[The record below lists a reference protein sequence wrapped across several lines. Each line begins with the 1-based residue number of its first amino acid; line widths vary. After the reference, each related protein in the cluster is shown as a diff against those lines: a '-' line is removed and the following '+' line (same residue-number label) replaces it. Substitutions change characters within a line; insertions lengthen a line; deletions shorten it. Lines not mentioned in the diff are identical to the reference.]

1 MNEPNYWIPPRGF
14 TIPIGDGFTI
24 YYNAIM
30 IVCGIILA
38 TVVVGLLFKRRNIP
52 VEWVL
57 DLLLCVLPVGIV
69 CARLFYCITG
79 GVPFPYWFSLDEEHG
94 IRAGGLSIIGGVMGG
109 VLGVVLFC
117 VITRS
122 TSCASPTASRRASSS
137 RRASAAGATSST
149 RKCTAAG
156 RKHLACNGS
165 PSPSTSRI
173 RTAGTT
179 PSSFTRACS
188 TSSRS
193 RCCLRCCEVPQ
204 KAGGLALAGYL
215 FGYGVVRAIMEPL
228 RAPQYILGDSVQ
240 VSWVMAIVMAVA
252 GVMLALCLLI
262 WNYKKYGRLFGAP
275 DEAEA
280 YADLPVYYTKEARL
294 AMEEAERKKRAA
306 RKAKAGGH
314 PKPEQGAARAGGH
327 PARGAGRSLEETLEP
342 SAPEQDPAEEGKPS
356 ARNKDAAQAGEPSAP
371 EQDAAEEGKPS
382 APEQGAAEAGK
393 PSAPEQD
400 PAEAGKPSAPEQAPR
415 RRRGRRTNGGGEIDG
430 PQSDAP

>member
-24 YYNAIM
+24 YYYAIM

-117 VITRS
+117 VIHKINFLRVADCVAPGVILAQGIGRWGNFFNQEVYGGLVEN
-122 TSCASPTASRRASSS
+122 TSLQWFPFAVYIENTNSWHYAFFFYESVLNIIAFALLFTLLWKF
-137 RRASAAGATSST
+137 
-149 RKCTAAG
+149 RK
-156 RKHLACNGS
+156 K
-165 PSPSTSRI
+165 P
-173 RTAGTT
+173 
-179 PSSFTRACS
+179 
-188 TSSRS
+188 
-193 RCCLRCCEVPQ
+193 
-204 KAGGLALAGYL
+204 GGLALAGYL

-240 VSWVMAIVMAVA
+240 VSWIMAIIMAVA

-306 RKAKAGGH
+306 RKAKAGG
-314 PKPEQGAARAGGH
+314 PSALEQGAARAGE
-327 PARGAGRSLEETLEP
+327 PSARVAGRSLEETPFEP
-342 SAPEQDPAEEGKPS
+342 SAPEQGAAEEGK
-356 ARNKDAAQAGEPSAP
+356 PSAP

-382 APEQGAAEAGK
+382 APEQDAAEAGK
-393 PSAPEQD
+393 SSASEQGAAAAPD
-400 PAEAGKPSAPEQAPR
+400 SAGGRAAPPALSEGKGEQTEE
-415 RRRGRRTNGGGEIDG
+415 GK
-430 PQSDAP
+430 

>member
-1 MNEPNYWIPPRGF
+1 MTAPYYGIPPRGF

-24 YYNAIM
+24 YYYAIM

-117 VITRS
+117 VIHKINFLRVADCVAPGVILAQGIGRWGNFFNQEVYGGLVEN
-122 TSCASPTASRRASSS
+122 TSLQWFPFAVYIENTNSWHYAFFFYESVLNIIAFALLFTLLWKF
-137 RRASAAGATSST
+137 
-149 RKCTAAG
+149 RK
-156 RKHLACNGS
+156 K
-165 PSPSTSRI
+165 P
-173 RTAGTT
+173 
-179 PSSFTRACS
+179 
-188 TSSRS
+188 
-193 RCCLRCCEVPQ
+193 
-204 KAGGLALAGYL
+204 GGLALAGYL

-294 AMEEAERKKRAA
+294 AMEEAERKRRAA

-314 PKPEQGAARAGGH
+314 PARGAGRSPEETHFDPSAPEQDAAEEGGH
-327 PARGAGRSLEETLEP
+327 PARGAGRSLEETPFEP
-342 SAPEQDPAEEGKPS
+342 SAPEQD
-356 ARNKDAAQAGEPSAP
+356 
-371 EQDAAEEGKPS
+371 
-382 APEQGAAEAGK
+382 AAEAGK

-400 PAEAGKPSAPEQAPR
+400 AAEAGGRAANLSDKEGGRAATPAPAEGKGEQTEE
-415 RRRGRRTNGGGEIDG
+415 GK
-430 PQSDAP
+430 

>member
-24 YYNAIM
+24 YYYAIM

-117 VITRS
+117 VIHKINFLRVADCVAPGVILAQGIGRWGNFFNQEVYGGLVEN
-122 TSCASPTASRRASSS
+122 TSLQWFPFAVYIENTNSWHYAFFFYESVLNIIAFALLFTLLWKF
-137 RRASAAGATSST
+137 
-149 RKCTAAG
+149 RK
-156 RKHLACNGS
+156 K
-165 PSPSTSRI
+165 P
-173 RTAGTT
+173 
-179 PSSFTRACS
+179 
-188 TSSRS
+188 
-193 RCCLRCCEVPQ
+193 
-204 KAGGLALAGYL
+204 GGLALAGYL

-280 YADLPVYYTKEARL
+280 YADLPVYYTKEDRL

-306 RKAKAGGH
+306 RKAKAGG
-314 PKPEQGAARAGGH
+314 PSALEQGAARAGE
-327 PARGAGRSLEETLEP
+327 PSARVAGRSLEETPFEP
-342 SAPEQDPAEEGKPS
+342 SAPEQGAAEEGK
-356 ARNKDAAQAGEPSAP
+356 PSAP

-382 APEQGAAEAGK
+382 APEQDAAEAGK
-393 PSAPEQD
+393 SSASEQGAAAAPD
-400 PAEAGKPSAPEQAPR
+400 SAGGRAAPPALSEGKGEQTEE
-415 RRRGRRTNGGGEIDG
+415 GK
-430 PQSDAP
+430 

>member
-24 YYNAIM
+24 YYYAIM

-117 VITRS
+117 VIHKINFLRVADCVAPGVILAQGIGRWGNFFNQEVYGGLVEN
-122 TSCASPTASRRASSS
+122 TSLQWFPFAVYIENTNSWHYAFFFYESVLNIIAFALLFTLLWKF
-137 RRASAAGATSST
+137 
-149 RKCTAAG
+149 RK
-156 RKHLACNGS
+156 K
-165 PSPSTSRI
+165 P
-173 RTAGTT
+173 
-179 PSSFTRACS
+179 
-188 TSSRS
+188 
-193 RCCLRCCEVPQ
+193 
-204 KAGGLALAGYL
+204 GGLALAGYL

-294 AMEEAERKKRAA
+294 AMEEAERKRRAA
-306 RKAKAGGH
+306 RKAK
-314 PKPEQGAARAGGH
+314 AGGH
-327 PARGAGRSLEETLEP
+327 PARGAGRSLEETPFEP
-342 SAPEQDPAEEGKPS
+342 SAPEQD
-356 ARNKDAAQAGEPSAP
+356 
-371 EQDAAEEGKPS
+371 
-382 APEQGAAEAGK
+382 AAEAGK

-400 PAEAGKPSAPEQAPR
+400 AAEAGGRAADLSDKEDERAAAPDSAGGRAATPAPAE
-415 RRRGRRTNGGGEIDG
+415 GKGGQTEEGK
-430 PQSDAP
+430 

>member
-24 YYNAIM
+24 YYYAIM

-117 VITRS
+117 VIHKINFLRVADCVAPGVILAQGIGRWGNFFNQEVYGGLVEN
-122 TSCASPTASRRASSS
+122 TSLQWFPFAVYIENTNSWHYAFFFYESVLNIIAFALLFTLLWKF
-137 RRASAAGATSST
+137 
-149 RKCTAAG
+149 RK
-156 RKHLACNGS
+156 K
-165 PSPSTSRI
+165 P
-173 RTAGTT
+173 
-179 PSSFTRACS
+179 
-188 TSSRS
+188 
-193 RCCLRCCEVPQ
+193 
-204 KAGGLALAGYL
+204 GGLALAGYL

-306 RKAKAGGH
+306 RKAKAGG
-314 PKPEQGAARAGGH
+314 PSALEQGAARAGE
-327 PARGAGRSLEETLEP
+327 PSARVAGRSLEETPFEP
-342 SAPEQDPAEEGKPS
+342 SAPEQGAAEEGK
-356 ARNKDAAQAGEPSAP
+356 PSAP

-382 APEQGAAEAGK
+382 APEQDAAEAGK
-393 PSAPEQD
+393 SSASEQGAAAAPD
-400 PAEAGKPSAPEQAPR
+400 SAGGRAAPPALSEGKGEQTEE
-415 RRRGRRTNGGGEIDG
+415 GK
-430 PQSDAP
+430 

>member
-24 YYNAIM
+24 YYYAIM

-79 GVPFPYWFSLDEEHG
+79 GVPFPYWFSLDEDHG

-117 VITRS
+117 VIHKINFLRVADCVAPGVILAQGIGRWGNFFNQEVYGGLVEN
-122 TSCASPTASRRASSS
+122 TSLQWFPFAVYIENTNSWHYAFFFYESVLNIIAFALLFTLRWKF
-137 RRASAAGATSST
+137 
-149 RKCTAAG
+149 RK
-156 RKHLACNGS
+156 K
-165 PSPSTSRI
+165 P
-173 RTAGTT
+173 
-179 PSSFTRACS
+179 
-188 TSSRS
+188 
-193 RCCLRCCEVPQ
+193 
-204 KAGGLALAGYL
+204 GGLALAGYL

-306 RKAKAGGH
+306 RKAKAGKH
-314 PKPEQGAARAGGH
+314 PAPEQGAAEAGGH
-327 PARGAGRSLEETLEP
+327 PARGAGRSLEETPFE
-342 SAPEQDPAEEGKPS
+342 
-356 ARNKDAAQAGEPSAP
+356 
-371 EQDAAEEGKPS
+371 
-382 APEQGAAEAGK
+382 

-400 PAEAGKPSAPEQAPR
+400 PAEAGKSSAPEQGAAEAGGRAATPAPAE
-415 RRRGRRTNGGGEIDG
+415 GKGGQTEEGK
-430 PQSDAP
+430 

>member
-24 YYNAIM
+24 YYYAIM

-117 VITRS
+117 VIHKINFLRVADCVAPGVILAQGIGRWGNFFNQEVYGRLVEN
-122 TSCASPTASRRASSS
+122 TSLQWFPFAVYIENTNSWHYAFFFYESVLNIIAFALLFTLLWKF
-137 RRASAAGATSST
+137 
-149 RKCTAAG
+149 RK
-156 RKHLACNGS
+156 K
-165 PSPSTSRI
+165 P
-173 RTAGTT
+173 
-179 PSSFTRACS
+179 
-188 TSSRS
+188 
-193 RCCLRCCEVPQ
+193 
-204 KAGGLALAGYL
+204 GGLALAGYL

-262 WNYKKYGRLFGAP
+262 FAFSFFYASMQFNPDDISRTIQQNGGFIQGIRPGKPTADYLRKINGRITLFGAIYLTIVALIP
-275 DEAEA
+275 SVLAVVLTGVGMST
-280 YADLPVYYTKEARL
+280 DLISVFSTTGILSVVSVALELDKQLQSQLMMKNY
-294 AMEEAERKKRAA
+294 
-306 RKAKAGGH
+306 
-314 PKPEQGAARAGGH
+314 
-327 PARGAGRSLEETLEP
+327 RGFL
-342 SAPEQDPAEEGKPS
+342 K
-356 ARNKDAAQAGEPSAP
+356 
-371 EQDAAEEGKPS
+371 
-382 APEQGAAEAGK
+382 
-393 PSAPEQD
+393 
-400 PAEAGKPSAPEQAPR
+400 
-415 RRRGRRTNGGGEIDG
+415 
-430 PQSDAP
+430 

>member
-24 YYNAIM
+24 YYYAIM

-117 VITRS
+117 VIHKINFLRVADCVAPGVILAQGIGRWGNFFNQEVYGGLVEN
-122 TSCASPTASRRASSS
+122 TSLQWFPFAVYIENTNSWHYAFFFYESVLNIIAFALLFTLLWKF
-137 RRASAAGATSST
+137 
-149 RKCTAAG
+149 RK
-156 RKHLACNGS
+156 K
-165 PSPSTSRI
+165 P
-173 RTAGTT
+173 
-179 PSSFTRACS
+179 
-188 TSSRS
+188 
-193 RCCLRCCEVPQ
+193 
-204 KAGGLALAGYL
+204 GGLALAGYL

-294 AMEEAERKKRAA
+294 AMEEAERKRRAA
-306 RKAKAGGH
+306 RKA
-314 PKPEQGAARAGGH
+314 EAGGH
-327 PARGAGRSLEETLEP
+327 PARGAGRSLEETP
-342 SAPEQDPAEEGKPS
+342 F
-356 ARNKDAAQAGEPSAP
+356 EPSAP
-371 EQDAAEEGKPS
+371 EQDAAEAGGHP
-382 APEQGAAEAGK
+382 ARGAGRSLEETPFE

-400 PAEAGKPSAPEQAPR
+400 AAEAGGRAADLSDKEGGRAATPAPAE
-415 RRRGRRTNGGGEIDG
+415 GKGGQTEEGK
-430 PQSDAP
+430 

>member
-24 YYNAIM
+24 YYYAIM

-57 DLLLCVLPVGIV
+57 DLLLCVLPIGIV

-79 GVPFPYWFSLDEEHG
+79 GVPFPYWFSLDEDHG

-117 VITRS
+117 VIHKINFLRVADCVAPGVILAQGIGRWGNFFNQEVYGGLVEN
-122 TSCASPTASRRASSS
+122 TSLQWFPFAVYIENTNSWRYAFFFYESVLNIIAFALLFTLLWKF
-137 RRASAAGATSST
+137 
-149 RKCTAAG
+149 RK
-156 RKHLACNGS
+156 K
-165 PSPSTSRI
+165 P
-173 RTAGTT
+173 
-179 PSSFTRACS
+179 
-188 TSSRS
+188 
-193 RCCLRCCEVPQ
+193 
-204 KAGGLALAGYL
+204 GGLALAGYL

-306 RKAKAGGH
+306 RKAKEGGH
-314 PKPEQGAARAGGH
+314 PKPEQGAAQEGGH
-327 PARGAGRSLEETLEP
+327 PARGAGRSLEETPFEP
-342 SAPEQDPAEEGKPS
+342 SAPEQG
-356 ARNKDAAQAGEPSAP
+356 
-371 EQDAAEEGKPS
+371 AAEEGKPS
-382 APEQGAAEAGK
+382 APEQGAAEEGK

-400 PAEAGKPSAPEQAPR
+400 AAQAGEPSAPEQDPAQAE
-415 RRRGRRTNGGGEIDG
+415 GKGEQTEEG
-430 PQSDAP
+430 K

>member
-24 YYNAIM
+24 YYYAIM

-117 VITRS
+117 VIHKINFLRVADCVAPGVILAQGIGRWGNFFNQEVYGGLVEN
-122 TSCASPTASRRASSS
+122 TSLQWFPFAVYIENTNSWHYAFFFYESVLNIIAFALLFTLLWKF
-137 RRASAAGATSST
+137 
-149 RKCTAAG
+149 RK
-156 RKHLACNGS
+156 K
-165 PSPSTSRI
+165 P
-173 RTAGTT
+173 
-179 PSSFTRACS
+179 
-188 TSSRS
+188 
-193 RCCLRCCEVPQ
+193 
-204 KAGGLALAGYL
+204 GGLALAGYL

-240 VSWVMAIVMAVA
+240 VSWIMAIIMAVA

-280 YADLPVYYTKEARL
+280 YADLPVYYTKEDRL

-306 RKAKAGGH
+306 RKAKAGG
-314 PKPEQGAARAGGH
+314 PSEPEQGAARAGEPSARGAGRSLEETPFEPSAPEQGAVEEGKPSEPEQGAARAGGH
-327 PARGAGRSLEETLEP
+327 PARGAGRSMEETP
-342 SAPEQDPAEEGKPS
+342 F
-356 ARNKDAAQAGEPSAP
+356 EPSAP
-371 EQDAAEEGKPS
+371 EQDAAEEGKSS
-382 APEQGAAEAGK
+382 ASEQGAAQAEGK
-393 PSAPEQD
+393 GEQT
-400 PAEAGKPSAPEQAPR
+400 EEGK
-415 RRRGRRTNGGGEIDG
+415 
-430 PQSDAP
+430 

>member
-24 YYNAIM
+24 YYYAIM

-117 VITRS
+117 VIHKINFLRVADCVAPGVILAQGIGRWGNFFNQEVYGGLVEN
-122 TSCASPTASRRASSS
+122 TSLQWFPFAVYIENTNSWHYAFFFYESVLNIIAFALLFTLLWKF
-137 RRASAAGATSST
+137 
-149 RKCTAAG
+149 RK
-156 RKHLACNGS
+156 K
-165 PSPSTSRI
+165 P
-173 RTAGTT
+173 
-179 PSSFTRACS
+179 
-188 TSSRS
+188 
-193 RCCLRCCEVPQ
+193 
-204 KAGGLALAGYL
+204 GGLALAGYL

-280 YADLPVYYTKEARL
+280 YADLPVYYTKEDRL

-306 RKAKAGGH
+306 RKAKEGGH

-327 PARGAGRSLEETLEP
+327 PARGAGRSLEETP
-342 SAPEQDPAEEGKPS
+342 F
-356 ARNKDAAQAGEPSAP
+356 EPSAP
-371 EQDAAEEGKPS
+371 EQDAAEEGKSS
-382 APEQGAAEAGK
+382 APEQDAAEAGK
-393 PSAPEQD
+393 SSASEQGAAQ
-400 PAEAGKPSAPEQAPR
+400 AEGKGEQTEE
-415 RRRGRRTNGGGEIDG
+415 GK
-430 PQSDAP
+430 

>member
-24 YYNAIM
+24 YYYAIM

-117 VITRS
+117 VIHKINFLRVADCVAPGVILAQGIGRWGNFFNQEVYGGLVEN
-122 TSCASPTASRRASSS
+122 TSLQWFPFAVYIENTNSWHYAFFFYESVLNIIAFALLFTLLWKF
-137 RRASAAGATSST
+137 
-149 RKCTAAG
+149 RK
-156 RKHLACNGS
+156 K
-165 PSPSTSRI
+165 P
-173 RTAGTT
+173 
-179 PSSFTRACS
+179 
-188 TSSRS
+188 
-193 RCCLRCCEVPQ
+193 
-204 KAGGLALAGYL
+204 GGLALAGYL

-306 RKAKAGGH
+306 RKAKEGGH

-327 PARGAGRSLEETLEP
+327 PARGAGRSLEETPFE
-342 SAPEQDPAEEGKPS
+342 
-356 ARNKDAAQAGEPSAP
+356 
-371 EQDAAEEGKPS
+371 PS
-382 APEQGAAEAGK
+382 APEQGAAEEGK

-400 PAEAGKPSAPEQAPR
+400 PAEAGKPSAPEQDAAEE
-415 RRRGRRTNGGGEIDG
+415 GKSSASEQGAAQAEGKGEQTEEG
-430 PQSDAP
+430 K

>member
-24 YYNAIM
+24 YYYAIM

-117 VITRS
+117 VIHKINFLRVADCVAPGVILAQGIGRWGNFFNQEVYGGLVEN
-122 TSCASPTASRRASSS
+122 TSLQWFPFAVYIENTNSWHYAFFFYESVLNIIAFALLFTLLWKF
-137 RRASAAGATSST
+137 
-149 RKCTAAG
+149 RK
-156 RKHLACNGS
+156 K
-165 PSPSTSRI
+165 P
-173 RTAGTT
+173 
-179 PSSFTRACS
+179 
-188 TSSRS
+188 
-193 RCCLRCCEVPQ
+193 
-204 KAGGLALAGYL
+204 GGLALAGYL

-240 VSWVMAIVMAVA
+240 VSWIMAIIMAVA

-306 RKAKAGGH
+306 RKAKEG
-314 PKPEQGAARAGGH
+314 K
-327 PARGAGRSLEETLEP
+327 P
-342 SAPEQDPAEEGKPS
+342 SAPEQ
-356 ARNKDAAQAGEPSAP
+356 DAAQAGEPSAP
-371 EQDAAEEGKPS
+371 EQDAAEAGKPS

-400 PAEAGKPSAPEQAPR
+400 PAEAGKPSAPEQGAAQAE
-415 RRRGRRTNGGGEIDG
+415 GKGEQTEEG
-430 PQSDAP
+430 K